1 MIYLKEAYTMGVS
14 GNELFPLIIALGTLL
29 LIPVSLFALVL
40 FIRALLLAIPIL
52 KKLNK
57 EMK

>member
-1 MIYLKEAYTMGVS
+1 MGVS